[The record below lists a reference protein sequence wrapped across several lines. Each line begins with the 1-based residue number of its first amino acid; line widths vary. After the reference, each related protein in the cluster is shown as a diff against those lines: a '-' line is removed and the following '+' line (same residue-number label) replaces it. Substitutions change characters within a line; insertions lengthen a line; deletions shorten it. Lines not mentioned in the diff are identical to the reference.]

1 MKWMIFAAFAELS
14 VLLCLIFAF
23 DDALHSVET
32 MRPTWDHAAV
42 FVIYALARAGY
53 SRMRI
58 ALPPS
63 VTLSRQEMPSPLGRH
78 LPSGS

>member
-1 MKWMIFAAFAELS
+1 MKWMICAGIAELS

-23 DDALHSVET
+23 DDALHSLET

-42 FVIYALARAGY
+42 FVIYAAVRAGY
-53 SRMRI
+53 SRVRVTG
-58 ALPPS
+58 LPS
-63 VTLSRQEMPSPLGRH
+63 FESRQEMPSRMGRH